1 MGEIMPRDTTI
12 VVSFGNIRA
21 IVGLR
26 CVWLADAQD
35 PSVQLFS
42 RELSSLFRPKE
53 HRPRPVA
60 EDRVAD
66 QDSRSVDA
74 DAKELVF
81 LEQLLRDTVDS
92 YHRRLR
98 IYEPIVGS
106 FLDRI
111 DSEVYSDTGVH
122 LLVPLKDSL
131 NGFEL
136 QVKQSY
142 ECLTGLMQQ
151 DDLMLALLLTE
162 QEEARRTGRSVE
174 FSRHEHVELLLGVY
188 ARQLSNIRLETQYLL
203 GRLQSKQEFVAL
215 ALAGYR
221 NRLIRVNVHLA
232 IVTVALG
239 VGTATAGFFGMNLVN
254 GFEHAPHAFG
264 TVVSLSGLSGI
275 LLAAGSLNYLSGRS
289 MKRRATQRLD
299 EIETLTSAL
308 SDLCAVDYAIKSVTD
323 EGKSFTRDQF
333 RLLLSRARKSHISDK
348 EVDIL
353 FNVLDK
359 VPDGSLS
366 ANDFQSWPGS
376 RGHAGSPC
384 GGSRETNSS

>member
-21 IVGLR
+21 IVGLA

-35 PSVQLFS
+35 PNVQLFA
-42 RELSSLFRPKE
+42 RELSAMFRPKDQ
-53 HRPRPVA
+53 HRPPVA
-60 EDRVAD
+60 TAATRAADNKDGGVAVEA
-66 QDSRSVDA
+66 S
-74 DAKELVF
+74 ELVF

-98 IYEPIVGS
+98 IYEPIVDS

-142 ECLTGLMQQ
+142 DCLTGLMQQ

-162 QEEARRTGRSVE
+162 QDEARRTSRPVE

-232 IVTVALG
+232 IVSVALG

-254 GFEHAPHAFG
+254 GLEHAPNAFA
-264 TVVSLSGLSGI
+264 TVVSLSGLSGMMI
-275 LLAAGSLNYLSGRS
+275 AAGSLNYLSGRS

-323 EGKSFTRDQF
+323 DGKSLTRDQF
-333 RLLLSRARKSHISDK
+333 RLLLSRARKSHVEDK

-366 ANDFQSWPGS
+366 TNDFQSWS
-376 RGHAGSPC
+376 SSHSPKNA
-384 GGSRETNSS
+384 S